1 LATKD
6 LDKVGPVACLSLLLL
21 LSLPSS
27 ACNVPVFRYALE
39 RWPAAPY
46 EVIVFHRGPL
56 AAPEQTAKDLLD
68 HAPETQFANLAVTFV
83 DLSAT
88 VEHSM
93 QKLWQHQ
100 TNAPL
105 PWVVVRYPDSESD
118 ATPFWGGTLNGE
130 SIASLI
136 DSPARREISGR
147 LLKGES
153 AVWVLLESGQKS
165 DDDAVAKLLYT
176 ELNKMETTLT
186 LPPPA
191 PDDPQLRSTLPVRL
205 AFSVMRISRND
216 PAEQMLV
223 RILLGGEKEMA
234 ALAGPIA
241 CPIFGRGRML
251 AALSKKELGP
261 KLIAQACSFVC
272 GACSCEVKDLSP
284 GRDLLLAA
292 NWNSVFDTPS
302 GEKPQR
308 AKLPKPQIAQPPS
321 VSPVPSGAAP
331 LNPIVPVSDSAPS
344 KPQPRIPRG
353 VLYTVTALAAML
365 VVVTG
370 LIAIRSKQ
378 GK

>member
-1 LATKD
+1 VRKGATKWATKD
-6 LDKVGPVACLSLLLL
+6 ADKVGLLVLLLFF
-21 LSLPSS
+21 SLTSS

-56 AAPEQTAKDLLD
+56 IAPEQSSRDLLD
-68 HAPETQFANLAVTFV
+68 HAPDTRFANLTVTYV

-88 VEHSM
+88 TEHSM

-105 PWVVVRYPDSESD
+105 PWMVIRYPESESD
-118 ATPFWGGTLNGE
+118 APPFWSGPLSAG
-130 SIASLI
+130 SIDSLV
-136 DSPARREISGR
+136 DSPARREISRR
-147 LLKGES
+147 LLAGES

-165 DDDAVAKLLYT
+165 EDAAVAGLLAAELKKT
-176 ELNKMETTLT
+176 EATLE

-205 AFSVMRISRND
+205 AFSVVRISRDD

-223 RILLGGEKEMA
+223 RILLGGEIPA
-234 ALAGPIA
+234 AAASGPIA

-251 AALSKKELGP
+251 AALSQKELGP
-261 KLIAQACSFVC
+261 KLIAQACAFVC

-292 NWNSVFDTPS
+292 NWNSIFASPAAPEPRRT
-302 GEKPQR
+302 
-308 AKLPKPQIAQPPS
+308 KLPKPVISQPTPPMGES
-321 VSPVPSGAAP
+321 VPSQLTP
-331 LNPIVPVSDSAPS
+331 TPIE
-344 KPQPRIPRG
+344 PQTRFPRG
-353 VLYTVTALAAML
+353 ILFTVTILAAML

-378 GK
+378 GNR